1 MVEIPDND
9 PHETDGPNLITD
21 GVFEQEFY
29 VSKEQAGDFLIELGE
44 QLKTGTEITLSS
56 DDWELPFAFDE
67 PVELEIEFLGYG
79 DQELEIELELRGAR
93 DESAP
98 RVS

>member
-1 MVEIPDND
+1 MVEIPDRAEAD
-9 PHETDGPNLITD
+9 DSPDVISD

-29 VSKEQAGDFLIELGE
+29 LDADQAGEFLIELGE
-44 QLKTGTEITLSS
+44 QLQTGNQITISS
-56 DDWELPFAFDE
+56 EGWELPFAFEE

-79 DQELEIELELRGAR
+79 DRELEIELELRGAS
-93 DESAP
+93 DEPAP